1 MPEVMSTSNAI
12 SAVPCYRRKEL
23 LENEMTRAQQERVK
37 NALASYTENATKSA
51 ETARDT
57 LVREGIYLENGTLAP
72 NYSRALKTA

>member
-1 MPEVMSTSNAI
+1 
-12 SAVPCYRRKEL
+12 
-23 LENEMTRAQQERVK
+23 MTKTQQERVK

-72 NYSRALKTA
+72 SYSRELKTA